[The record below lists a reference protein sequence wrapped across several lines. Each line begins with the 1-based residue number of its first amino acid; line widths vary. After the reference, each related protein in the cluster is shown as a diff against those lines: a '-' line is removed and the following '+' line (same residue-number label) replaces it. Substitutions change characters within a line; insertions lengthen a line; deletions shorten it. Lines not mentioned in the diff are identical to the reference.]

1 MTPDTPAA
9 AAEDANQPTAGGLLP
24 LERISDV
31 EDVAELTELEW
42 RALVVRRLQAGE
54 ARMDGMDSSI
64 AENTRITGG
73 IASDTAAIREIVL
86 MGRSFFSGLNKFAHG
101 CARVWRVLKPI
112 LQAATVIAGTVV
124 AIKAAL
130 SGGHSPAPGGPK

>member
-1 MTPDTPAA
+1 MTPDTPTPDDIATQECA
-9 AAEDANQPTAGGLLP
+9 HELPPIDRLAGV
-24 LERISDV
+24 DNV
-31 EDVAELTELEW
+31 DELTETQW
-42 RALVVRRLQAGE
+42 RALVVRSLQSGE

-64 AENTRITGG
+64 AENTRIAGG

-112 LQAATVIAGTVV
+112 LQAATVIAGTIV

-130 SGGHSPAPGGPK
+130 SGGHSPASGGPK